1 MYVCIAMQS
10 NIIHIRF
17 NLLSLSL
24 LDLCRPEADDVRAM
38 QQQLS
43 SLHLVIEQSASEH
56 EKQLQLVV
64 SERDRETAERQR

>member
-1 MYVCIAMQS
+1 MQS
-10 NIIHIRF
+10 NITHIRF
-17 NLLSLSL
+17 NLLSLCVL
-24 LDLCRPEADDVRAM
+24 VCRPEADDVRAM

-64 SERDRETAERQR
+64 SERDREAAERQR